1 MYLQSNGQYQYS
13 PYHYQYNYPYM
24 WDSRPFSNQGSALM
38 ANSSITDMG
47 QHTLADL
54 KRAIEQKFRQ
64 NGFSNVVVTRSE
76 VAGNKGGC
84 RVSIIHLH
92 RTGTQYWQVVM
103 SSCPTINQARGMLNE
118 TLTILR
124 SIVFFD

>member
-1 MYLQSNGQYQYS
+1 MDNTSIVLIIINMLT
-13 PYHYQYNYPYM
+13 HMLN
-24 WDSRPFSNQGSALM
+24 WDNQPFSRDNRQGSTLM
-38 ANSSITDMG
+38 ANSQITDMG

-54 KRAIEQKFRQ
+54 KRAIEQKFRR
-64 NGFSNVVVTRSE
+64 NGFSDVVVTRSE

-103 SSCPTINQARGMLNE
+103 CSCPTLNQAQRLLNE
-118 TLTILR
+118 TLAILR
-124 SIVFFD
+124 TIVFFN